1 MQLFSTN
8 RNRLRE
14 AMVFQA
20 PEINPHAFVQ
30 RLLAQEQTVNVVY
43 FGATGASIRGPVTR
57 RTYDFVEPGTI
68 LRIDR
73 RDAEVLLRTRDFKRV
88 SFG

>member
-14 AMVFQA
+14 ALVFQA

-30 RLLAQEQTVNVVY
+30 RLLAQEQTVDVAY
-43 FGATGASIRGPVTR
+43 FGAAGASSRGPVTQR
-57 RTYDFVEPGTI
+57 MYDFVESGAI

-73 RDAEVLLRTRDFKRV
+73 RDADVLVRTRDFKRV
-88 SFG
+88 GTG